1 MMTMVSYNDNNR
13 WLAWWKDFTDLR
25 SFSFLPCTFEI
36 AVYDVLTMCGV
47 TFQVPYIESEA

>member
-25 SFSFLPCTFEI
+25 SFSFLPCTCEI